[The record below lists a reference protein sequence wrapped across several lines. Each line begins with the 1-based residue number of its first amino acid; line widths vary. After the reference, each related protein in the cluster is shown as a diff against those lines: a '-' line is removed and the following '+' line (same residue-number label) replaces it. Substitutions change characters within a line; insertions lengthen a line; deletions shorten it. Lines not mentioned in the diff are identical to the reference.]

1 MKGVLCMNKNGNRR
15 RFKWWW
21 IELDGVKSYL
31 DLLKINKADVT
42 AMTDD
47 NQIIKKAS
55 VPLMNEKKTVI
66 ADLGEDGE
74 FYLLPGQ
81 WVNPAQSE
89 RITGYWLIDQDNSFN
104 SPIIKQIYTVMDSGK
119 ICKTLP
125 EGVTLFGNAAKA
137 TFARRQIE
145 AIVPIG
151 DNEYIA
157 WDGRIACIIGDRE
170 TDETT
175 IRIYLDMVL

>member
-1 MKGVLCMNKNGNRR
+1 MKGVLYMNKNGNRR

-31 DLLKINKADVT
+31 DLLKINKADII

-47 NQIIKKAS
+47 NQIIKKTS

-81 WVNPAQSE
+81 WVNPA
-89 RITGYWLIDQDNSFN
+89 
-104 SPIIKQIYTVMDSGK
+104 
-119 ICKTLP
+119 
-125 EGVTLFGNAAKA
+125 
-137 TFARRQIE
+137 
-145 AIVPIG
+145 
-151 DNEYIA
+151 
-157 WDGRIACIIGDRE
+157 
-170 TDETT
+170 
-175 IRIYLDMVL
+175 